1 MYSNVTST
9 NCSHIATERL
19 IVADIEGRHTART
32 RAINVGLA
40 VPANIELNIVVHG
53 LLLML
58 LALLLLV
65 KVKREGQNS
74 RSC

>member
-9 NCSHIATERL
+9 NCSHIATE